1 MDPKLLSGTVDML
14 ILQVTLPEPTYGY
27 RITQDVLKRS
37 EGHFQ
42 LKEGSLY
49 PALHRLEREGL
60 LQSNWDTAESGR
72 RRKYYRIT
80 AKGKK
85 ALEKRRAEWQDFSIG
100 VNGVLGAPSHG
111 PGLTKQRK
119 GFRRSAEKDAL

>member
-14 ILQVTLPEPTYGY
+14 ILQVVLPESTYGY

-37 EGHFQ
+37 EGYFQ

-49 PALHRLEREGL
+49 PALHRLERDGL
-60 LQSNWDTAESGR
+60 LQANWDKAETGR

-80 AKGKK
+80 ATGKK
-85 ALEKRRAEWQDFSIG
+85 ALEKRKSEWEQFSIG
-100 VNGVLGAPSHG
+100 VNGILGVPTHG
-111 PGLTKQRK
+111 LV
-119 GFRRSAEKDAL
+119 

>member
-14 ILQVTLPEPTYGY
+14 ILQVVLPEATYGY

-37 EGHFQ
+37 EGYVQ

-60 LQSNWDTAESGR
+60 LEANWDQAETGR

-80 AKGKK
+80 ATGKK
-85 ALEKRRAEWQDFSIG
+85 ALEERKAEWEQFSVG
-100 VNGVLGAPSHG
+100 VNSILGVPVHG
-111 PGLTKQRK
+111 LV
-119 GFRRSAEKDAL
+119 

>member
-14 ILQVTLPEPTYGY
+14 ILQVTLPDATYGY
-27 RITQDVLKRS
+27 SITQEVLKRS
-37 EGHFQ
+37 EGYFQ

-60 LQSNWDTAESGR
+60 LKADWEQADTGR
-72 RRKYYRIT
+72 RRKYYSIT

-85 ALEKRRAEWQDFSIG
+85 ALEARRAEWEEFTVG
-100 VNGVLGAPSHG
+100 VNGVLGVPAHG
-111 PGLTKQRK
+111 LV
-119 GFRRSAEKDAL
+119 